1 MFRRRLAAV
10 APTLLLPIILIVVG
24 LCLVAQSRTACAV
37 IYGDGGSHLLDGNA
51 PEQVFVQSGTTLEI
65 VAGAEVQPL
74 LNGTAVVG
82 ASGSTILVRGGLL
95 QGTEGEVGAGGLRST
110 YCQVEIHEG
119 AEIRA
124 AYSTSTYT
132 SSALFFVGGSPAY
145 LCRILG
151 GSFVGG
157 GTLRHGSFGIYV
169 LGSLEMSGG
178 VVEGGKGA
186 SGKGGVA
193 LKYAGGSG
201 TISGGTFTG
210 GQGPS
215 TGGDAL
221 SSTGGS
227 LIVSGGSFTGG
238 ASTGTAAGGRA
249 LCTDEEA
256 EVAVEGGNF
265 VGGTSSNAS
274 PICIEAFKNSKLTI
288 SGGNYQ
294 GRIVLRGRSVLTVT
308 GHQLSIE
315 GSQEFGVENH
325 LTGNLND
332 GMPIDLVVI
341 LYDGAT
347 VVLENLV
354 PSEATSIGRLKAQ
367 FYAR

>member
-1 MFRRRLAAV
+1 MFRRRLAAHS
-10 APTLLLPIILIVVG
+10 PMLLLIVMMFALG
-24 LCLVAQSRTACAV
+24 ACLCTHPQTVRAV
-37 IYGDGGSHLLDGNA
+37 IYADGGSHLLDGNA
-51 PEQVFVQSGTTLEI
+51 QEQVFVQSGTTLEI
-65 VAGAEVQPL
+65 VSGAEVQPL

-82 ASGSTILVRGGLL
+82 ASGSTILVQGGLL
-95 QGTEGEVGAGGLRST
+95 QGTGGEVGAGGLTSS

-178 VVEGGKGA
+178 VVEGGNGA

-193 LKYAGGSG
+193 LKYAGGRG
-201 TISGGTFTG
+201 TISGGTLTG

-221 SSTGGS
+221 ALTGGS
-227 LIVSGGSFTGG
+227 LTVSGGDFTGG
-238 ASTGTAAGGRA
+238 ASTGSAAGGRA
-249 LCTDEEA
+249 LCTDEDGQLA
-256 EVAVEGGNF
+256 IEGGNF
-265 VGGTSSNAS
+265 AGGNSSNFA
-274 PICIEAFKNSKLTI
+274 PICIEAFKNSKLSI
-288 SGGNYQ
+288 SGGDYQ
-294 GRIVLRGRSVLTVT
+294 GRIVLRGSAVLTVT
-308 GHQLSIE
+308 GHHLSIE
-315 GSQEFGVENH
+315 GSQALGVENQ
-325 LTGNLND
+325 LTGILND
-332 GMPIDLVVI
+332 GTPIDLVVV
-341 LYDGAT
+341 LYDGAS
-347 VVLENLV
+347 VELENLV
-354 PSEATSIGRLKAQ
+354 PSKATSIGRLKAQ
-367 FYAR
+367 FHRH